1 MRDKIQLELR
11 RIEKANNVKVLFA
24 VESGSRAW
32 GFPSKD
38 SDYDVRFV
46 YIHPVDWYLSISEKC
61 DVIEYP
67 ISDALD
73 ISGWD
78 IRKALQL
85 FAKSNPAL
93 LEWIRSPI
101 FYSKNSDLP
110 ERLQKMSE
118 NDFDPKATI
127 YHYLHM
133 ASKNYREFLQ
143 GESVKLKKY
152 FYALRPILACKWLEE
167 KGTLPPVEFEKLITE
182 LVLKQNILAEINDL
196 LIKKKDGVELD
207 IGLNITLLNEFLEEQ
222 IAYYQEYVK
231 RIKKGKGIEV
241 EKLNGLFRDMLFEV
255 TETERR

>member
-1 MRDKIQLELR
+1 MKEKIQFELQ
-11 RIEKANNVKVLFA
+11 RIEKENNVKILFA

-46 YIHPVDWYLSISEKC
+46 YIHPVDWYLSINEKR

-67 ISDALD
+67 INDALD

-78 IRKALQL
+78 IRKALRL

-101 FYSKNSDLP
+101 FYSKQSDFP
-110 ERLQKMSE
+110 DRLQKMSE

-143 GESVKLKKY
+143 GERVKLKKY
-152 FYALRPILACKWLEE
+152 FYVLRPILACKWLEE
-167 KGTLPPVEFEKLITE
+167 KGALPPVEFERLITE
-182 LVLKQNILAEINDL
+182 LTLDSIIVSEIEDL
-196 LIKKKDGVELD
+196 LVKKKAGVELD
-207 IGLNITLLNEFLEEQ
+207 VGPEIAVLNEFLEGQ

-231 RIKKGKGIEV
+231 GIEKGTGIGV
-241 EKLNGLFRDMLFEV
+241 EKLDVLFRDMLFEI
-255 TETERR
+255 EKEHR

>member
-1 MRDKIQLELR
+1 MRDKIQVELE
-11 RIEKANNVKVLFA
+11 RIEKENDVKILFA

-46 YIHPVDWYLSISEKC
+46 YIHQVEWYLSIDEKR

-67 ISDALD
+67 ISDVLD

-101 FYSKNSDLP
+101 FYSKSSDLP

-118 NDFDPKATI
+118 NHFNPKSTI

-143 GESVKLKKY
+143 DENVRLKKY
-152 FYALRPILACKWLEE
+152 FYVLRPILACKWLEE
-167 KGTLPPVEFEKLITE
+167 RGTLPPVEFESLITE
-182 LVLKQNILAEINDL
+182 LPLEHRILDKIKHL
-196 LIKKKDGVELD
+196 LRKKKAGVELD
-207 IGLNITLLNEFLEEQ
+207 ASPKIAGLNQFLEEQ
-222 IAYYQEYVK
+222 IAYYQEYA
-231 RIKKGKGIEV
+231 KGMEKGIGIDV
-241 EKLNGLFRDMLFEV
+241 EKLNVLFRDLLFEISRK
-255 TETERR
+255 EHR

>member
-152 FYALRPILACKWLEE
+152 FYVLRPILACKWLEE

-231 RIKKGKGIEV
+231 RIEKGKGIEV

-255 TETERR
+255 METEHR

>member
-1 MRDKIQLELR
+1 MKEKIQLQLEK
-11 RIEKANNVKVLFA
+11 IEKENNVKILFA

-46 YIHPVDWYLSISEKC
+46 YIHPVDWYLSINEKR

-67 ISDALD
+67 ISDVLD

-101 FYSKNSDLP
+101 FYSKNSNLP

-118 NDFDPKATI
+118 HDFDPKSTI

-133 ASKNYREFLQ
+133 ASKNYRGFLQ

-152 FYALRPILACKWLEE
+152 FYVLRPILACKWLEE
-167 KGTLPPVEFEKLITE
+167 KGTVPPVEFERFIAE
-182 LVLKQNILAEINDL
+182 LSLEQEILDEIEGL
-196 LIKKKDGVELD
+196 LIKKKAGVELD
-207 IGLNITLLNEFLEEQ
+207 AGPKNIVLNEFLEKR

-231 RIKKGKGIEV
+231 EV
-241 EKLNGLFRDMLFEV
+241 EKGQGVEIEKLNVLFRDMLFEI
-255 TETERR
+255 EHQ

>member
-101 FYSKNSDLP
+101 FYSKNSDFP

-152 FYALRPILACKWLEE
+152 FYVLRPILACKWLEE

-255 TETERR
+255 METEHR

>member
-1 MRDKIQLELR
+1 MQSKIQLELE
-11 RIEKANNVKVLFA
+11 RIEKENNVKILFA

-46 YIHPVDWYLSISEKC
+46 YIHPVEWYLSINEKR

-78 IRKALQL
+78 IRKALRL

-101 FYSKNSDLP
+101 FYSKDSDLP
-110 ERLQKMSE
+110 ERLQKVSE

-133 ASKNYREFLQ
+133 ASKNYHEFLQ

-152 FYALRPILACKWLEE
+152 FYVLRPILACKWLEE
-167 KGTLPPVEFEKLITE
+167 KGTLPPVEFDRLITE
-182 LVLKQNILAEINDL
+182 LSIEQKILNEIEDL
-196 LIKKKDGVELD
+196 LIKKKAGVELD
-207 IGLNITLLNEFLEEQ
+207 AGPKIIALNEFLEEQ
-222 IAYYQEYVK
+222 IKYYQEYVK
-231 RIKKGKGIEV
+231 GIEKGQGI
-241 EKLNGLFRDMLFEV
+241 EIERLNVLFRDMLS
-255 TETERR
+255 ETEYQ

>member
-1 MRDKIQLELR
+1 MREKIELELE
-11 RIEKANNVKVLFA
+11 RIEKENDVKILFA

-46 YIHPVDWYLSISEKC
+46 YIHPVEWYLSIHDKR

-67 ISDALD
+67 ISDDLD

-78 IRKALQL
+78 IKKALQL

-101 FYSKNSDLP
+101 FYSKNSNFP
-110 ERLQKMSE
+110 EQLQQKSE
-118 NDFDPKATI
+118 KNFDPKATI

-143 GESVKLKKY
+143 GENVKLKKY
-152 FYALRPILACKWLEE
+152 FYVLRPILACQWLEE
-167 KGTLPPVEFEKLITE
+167 KGTLPPVEFDRLLIERSVLNEIEKLLVKKKAGTE
-182 LVLKQNILAEINDL
+182 LDVGLKVQA
-196 LIKKKDGVELD
+196 
-207 IGLNITLLNEFLEEQ
+207 LNQFLEEQ
-222 IAYYQEYVK
+222 IDYYQQYV
-231 RIKKGKGIEV
+231 KGIEKGLGIDI
-241 EKLNGLFRDMLFEV
+241 ESLNTLFRNMLFEV
-255 TETERR
+255 YEKEHK